1 MFLCRS
7 EKPEKVDKS
16 AIIPMN
22 NTTQRKS
29 PDKNAPFLPVAEEG
43 STTTAPFMWV
53 TIAHVS
59 SLNQGESHPLPTVGG
74 SKTIFSPLQIM

>member
-43 STTTAPFMWV
+43 TTTTAPFM
-53 TIAHVS
+53 
-59 SLNQGESHPLPTVGG
+59 
-74 SKTIFSPLQIM
+74 